1 MRKKF
6 NITGSCNPE
15 WHYMVDIT
23 EHFEAVER
31 LIETGMDIK
40 TVSEEIYKY
49 TNGYPFLVSKL
60 CNLIAAK

>member
-15 WHYMVDIT
+15 WHYMVDTT

-40 TVSEEIYKY
+40 TVSEEI
-49 TNGYPFLVSKL
+49 
-60 CNLIAAK
+60 